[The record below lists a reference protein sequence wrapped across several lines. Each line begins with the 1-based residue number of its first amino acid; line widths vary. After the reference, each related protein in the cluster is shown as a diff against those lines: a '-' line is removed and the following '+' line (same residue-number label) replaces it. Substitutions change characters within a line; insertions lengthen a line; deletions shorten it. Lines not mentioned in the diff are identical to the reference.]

1 MEWEKMILPLAI
13 SFALTIST
21 MPAFIGYFQSKKY
34 GQEIREEG
42 PKWHNSKA
50 GTPTMGGAVF
60 LEATIITLIL
70 AGIWLKLW
78 TPTLWILLFILVLY
92 GGLGFL
98 DDFIKIFKKRNMG
111 LTSLQKLIGQIIG
124 GVVFYIVFLI
134 DGNENVLNL
143 FGFSLPLSYV
153 YGLFV
158 IIWLVGFS
166 NAVNLADGIDGLVS
180 GLATISFGTY
190 AVMAWHQEQFDV
202 LLLCIS
208 IVGGLIGF
216 FSYNHK
222 PAKIFMG
229 DVGSLA
235 LGGLLAAVSILL
247 HQEWTL
253 LLIGFIYVIE
263 TASVILQVA
272 SFKLTGKRI
281 FKMSPIHHHFEMSGW
296 SEWKICGIFWL
307 VALICS
313 LITLG
318 IYFA

>member
-1 MEWEKMILPLAI
+1 
-13 SFALTIST
+13 
-21 MPAFIGYFQSKKY
+21 
-34 GQEIREEG
+34 
-42 PKWHNSKA
+42 
-50 GTPTMGGAVF
+50 
-60 LEATIITLIL
+60 
-70 AGIWLKLW
+70 
-78 TPTLWILLFILVLY
+78 
-92 GGLGFL
+92 
-98 DDFIKIFKKRNMG
+98 FKKRNMG

-208 IVGGLIGF
+208 IVGVFIGV

-222 PAKIFMG
+222 PAKFFIG
-229 DVGSLA
+229 DVGSLS

-247 HQEWTL
+247 HQYWTL

-281 FKMSPIHHHFEMSGW
+281 FKMSPIHHHFEM
-296 SEWKICGIFWL
+296 
-307 VALICS
+307 
-313 LITLG
+313 
-318 IYFA
+318 